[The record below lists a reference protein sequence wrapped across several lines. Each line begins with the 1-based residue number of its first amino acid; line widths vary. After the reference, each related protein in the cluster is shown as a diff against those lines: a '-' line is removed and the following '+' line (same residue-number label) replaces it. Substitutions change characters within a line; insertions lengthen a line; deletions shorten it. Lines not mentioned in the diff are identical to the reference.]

1 MADERVVMK
10 KWVGWLLVCGAALAQ
25 NTQTVV
31 VPREKINLLCVDGYF
46 KTERRNFA
54 LLDET
59 YPECQL
65 LLPLALLE
73 RWQGRRAFYIIPRVV
88 ANLYARNDK
97 GEGKWL
103 PLSPLVNPGLDA
115 FHRTIP
121 SKGYKNIVLVGN
133 FGKLS
138 EKAGKLKP
146 DTIGAGGKLTVCV
159 SPVLRGEQPC
169 VTFDITARFRIYS
182 R

>member
-1 MADERVVMK
+1 MK
-10 KWVGWLLVCGAALAQ
+10 KWLGVVLVCGVAWAQ

-31 VPREKINLLCVDGYF
+31 VPREKINLVCKDGYF
-46 KTERRNFA
+46 KTERRNFV

-65 LLPLALLE
+65 ILPLALRQ
-73 RWQGRRAFYIIPRVV
+73 RWAGRREFYVIPRVA
-88 ANLYARNDK
+88 ANLYAKNEK

-103 PLSPLVNPGLDA
+103 PLSPLVNPGTDA
-115 FHRTIP
+115 FHTTIA
-121 SKGYKNIVLVGN
+121 SQGFEKIVLVGN
-133 FGKLS
+133 FGKLT
-138 EKAGKLKP
+138 EKAGNLRP

-159 SPVLRGEQPC
+159 APVLRDEQPC
-169 VTFDITARFRIYS
+169 VTFDITARFRVYS

>member
-1 MADERVVMK
+1 MK
-10 KWVGWLLVCGAALAQ
+10 KWFGILLLGGLALAQ
-25 NTQTVV
+25 NTKTVV
-31 VPREKINLLCVDGYF
+31 VPRDKINLVCTDSYF
-46 KTERRNFA
+46 KTERRNFV

-59 YPECQL
+59 YPECKL
-65 LLPLALLE
+65 LLPLALRQ
-73 RWQGRRAFYIIPRVV
+73 RWQGRREFYIIPRVV
-88 ANLYARNDK
+88 ANLYARNEK

-103 PLSPLVNPGLDA
+103 PLSPLVNAGEDA
-115 FHRTIP
+115 FHRTVS
-121 SKGYKNIVLVGN
+121 SKGYENVVLVGN
-133 FGKLS
+133 FGKLT
-138 EKAGKLKP
+138 EKAGNLKP